1 MPSFNEWGAV
11 LTAPLRE
18 IWYRFVDLAPNIVAA
33 VVVFIIAVIIAQA
46 LGRVIATV
54 LGKLYVDH
62 AVEATGLK
70 KMLERIGFK
79 LTVSDA
85 LGLLVTWFLYAVALV
100 AAADILGLPQISEFL
115 RAVVLYI
122 PNVIIAVVIL
132 LVGVIV
138 SNFVHTLVKETASA
152 GGIEVAD
159 TLANV
164 AKWAILTFTVMA
176 ALIQLGVARELIQ
189 ILFTGLVLMISLA
202 GGIAFGM
209 GGQGHAKQFLD
220 KLTNKR

>member
-1 MPSFNEWGAV
+1 MPSLNEWTAV
-11 LTAPLRE
+11 LVAPLRE
-18 IWYRFVDLAPNIVAA
+18 IWYRFVDVAPNIVAA
-33 VVVFIIAVIIAQA
+33 IVLFIIAVFIAQA
-46 LGRVIATV
+46 LGRAVASV
-54 LGKLYVDH
+54 LAKLYLDR

-70 KMLERIGFK
+70 TMLERIGFK
-79 LTVSDA
+79 LTVSKA
-85 LGLLVTWFLYAVALV
+85 FGLLITWFLYAVALV
-100 AAADILGLPQISEFL
+100 AAADVLGLPQISEFL
-115 RAVVLYI
+115 RAVVFYI

-138 SNFVHTLVKETASA
+138 SNFAHTLVKETATA

-220 KLTNKR
+220 KLTKK

>member
-1 MPSFNEWGAV
+1 MPSLNEWAAV

-18 IWYRFVDLAPNIVAA
+18 IWYRFIDVAPNIATAIVLFIVA
-33 VVVFIIAVIIAQA
+33 VFVAQA
-46 LGRVIATV
+46 LGRLVST
-54 LGKLYVDH
+54 LLSKLYLDR

-70 KMLERIGFK
+70 TMLERIGFK
-79 LTVSDA
+79 MAVSRA

-115 RAVVLYI
+115 RAVVFYI

-132 LVGVIV
+132 LVGVII
-138 SNFVHTLVKETASA
+138 SNFVHTLVKETAGA

-189 ILFTGLVLMISLA
+189 ILFTGLVLMIALA

-209 GGQGHAKQFLD
+209 GGKEHAEKFLNRLS
-220 KLTNKR
+220 KK